1 MAGEVVNGAEDAIT
15 IQSRASTALI
25 ESDTYTFTEQLEGS
39 TIVVSIETA
48 TTVLFELIPTVQD
61 AERSAMHSE
70 NLVGPGTFQRAF
82 LFQTGDFKVELTPA
96 TQPNTIGAAVRTV
109 QVS

>member
-1 MAGEVVNGAEDAIT
+1 MAGEIRNGAEIAI
-15 IQSRASTALI
+15 LI
-25 ESDTYTFTEQLEGS
+25 ESRVSTGLINSGTFTFTEKIEGA
-39 TIVVSIETA
+39 TVVVSIETA

-61 AERSAMHSE
+61 AERTAMHSE
-70 NLVGPGTFQRAF
+70 NLAGPGTFQRAF
-82 LFQTGDFKVELTPA
+82 LFQTGDFKVQLTPA